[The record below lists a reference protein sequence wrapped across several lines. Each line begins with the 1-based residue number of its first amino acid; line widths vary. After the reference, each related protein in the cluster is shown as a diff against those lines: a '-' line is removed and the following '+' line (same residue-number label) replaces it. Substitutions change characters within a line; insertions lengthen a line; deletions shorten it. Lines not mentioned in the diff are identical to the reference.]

1 MNRSNATYRH
11 VLDYIVDQIRSG
23 KIKKGTKIPTERE
36 LAELLGY
43 SRATIREAYMTLDM
57 IGLVEQRPG
66 LGTIIKKDFDNWII
80 DPLNIIFKL
89 SGTGAK
95 EVYEFRKMIE
105 IEIATLAAEKI
116 TDEEITQ
123 LTEYYEK
130 MVGTKDEQVASF
142 YDKKFH
148 NVIAKATKN
157 SIILNAY
164 NAMSPMLD
172 LFTVDIRKVVLEREP
187 EGILESMHESIFDAI
202 VTRDKERA
210 RQAMKAHMSMI
221 SKHFALL

>member
-1 MNRSNATYRH
+1 MNGSNTAYQH
-11 VLDYIVDQIRSG
+11 VLDYIADQIKSG
-23 KIKKGTKIPTERE
+23 EINKGTKIPTERE
-36 LAELLGY
+36 LADLLGY
-43 SRATIREAYMTLDM
+43 SRATIREAYTALEM

-80 DPLNIIFKL
+80 GPVNIIFKL
-89 SGTGAK
+89 SGTGVK

-105 IEIATLAAEKI
+105 VETATLAAEKI
-116 TDEEITQ
+116 TDEEIVQ

-130 MVGTKDEQVASF
+130 MVDTKDENVASL

-157 SIILNAY
+157 SIILNTY

-172 LFTVDIRKVVLEREP
+172 LFTVDIRKVVLAREP
-187 EGILESMHESIFDAI
+187 EGILESIHQNIFCAI
-202 VTRDKERA
+202 VSRDKDRA
-210 RQAMKAHMSMI
+210 RLAMKMHMDMI
-221 SKHFALL
+221 SKYYA

>member
-1 MNRSNATYRH
+1 MNGSNIAYRH
-11 VLDYIVDQIRSG
+11 VLDYIIDHIKSG
-23 KIKKGTKIPTERE
+23 EIKKEIKLPTERE

-43 SRATIREAYMTLDM
+43 SRATIREAYMALDM
-57 IGLVEQRPG
+57 IGIVEQTPG
-66 LGTIIKKDFDNWII
+66 LGTIIKKDFDNWTV
-80 DPLNIIFKL
+80 DAVNIIFKL

-105 IEIATLAAEKI
+105 IETATLAAEKI
-116 TDEEITQ
+116 TDEEIAQ

-130 MVGTKDEQVASF
+130 MVGSSDEKTASF

-148 NVIAKATKN
+148 NVIARATKN
-157 SIILNAY
+157 SIIMNAY

-187 EGILESMHESIFDAI
+187 EGILESMHENIFEAI
-202 VTRDKERA
+202 IARDKERA
-210 RQAMKAHMSMI
+210 RRAMKVHMNMI
-221 SKHFALL
+221 SKHFA

>member
-1 MNRSNATYRH
+1 MNGSNIAYRH
-11 VLDYIVDQIRSG
+11 VLDYIIDQIKSG
-23 KIKKGTKIPTERE
+23 EIKKDIKLPTERE

-43 SRATIREAYMTLDM
+43 SRATIREAYMALDM
-57 IGLVEQRPG
+57 IGIVEQTPG
-66 LGTIIKKDFDNWII
+66 LGTIIKKDFDNWTV
-80 DPLNIIFKL
+80 DAVNIIFKL

-105 IEIATLAAEKI
+105 IETATLAAEKI
-116 TDEEITQ
+116 TDEEIAQ

-130 MVGTKDEQVASF
+130 MVGSSDEKTASF

-148 NVIAKATKN
+148 NVIARATKN
-157 SIILNAY
+157 SIIMNAY

-187 EGILESMHESIFDAI
+187 EGILESMHENIFEAI
-202 VTRDKERA
+202 IARDKERA
-210 RQAMKAHMSMI
+210 RRAMKVHMNMI
-221 SKHFALL
+221 SKHFA